1 MEDKA
6 PVEDSDNKT
15 KEDNS
20 HVENECSEVE
30 KMDSSKDD
38 DRIDDSHKSKNDDD
52 SIDDS
57 QQSTHDDKVTCLPVL
72 TYLDEACSRCRIN
85 NMALTL
91 MNKVEEGG
99 RNLLNKIYDT
109 AQRHDKERLI
119 RILNDIHA
127 GKIVTRAQSRKVLE
141 AQDT

>member
-15 KEDNS
+15 KGDKS

-38 DRIDDSHKSKNDDD
+38 DRIDDSHKSM
-52 SIDDS
+52 
-57 QQSTHDDKVTCLPVL
+57 HDDKVTCLPVL

-109 AQRHDKERLI
+109 AQRLDKERLI